1 MAEQTQAKS
10 SMLLNWRHRVHG
22 NGYWRDAESYST
34 PMATDRDFTTK
45 PNQTM
50 KKILLMALFS
60 LVIIGS
66 FSFAANTGK
75 TTEISNKKARVA
87 LSGHVNLNKAN
98 TTSVKFV
105 LPDRT
110 YTSSCGTWTVSGSQ
124 SLATPEQE
132 QSFCNQA
139 CANGWTHWEWDGT
152 TLTGNP

>member
-22 NGYWRDAESYST
+22 NGYWRDAESYCT
-34 PMATDRDFTTK
+34 PMATDRDLK

-66 FSFAANTGK
+66 FSFAANTRK
-75 TTEISNKKARVA
+75 TTEVSNKKAGIA
-87 LSGHVNLNKAN
+87 LSGHLTLNKAKA
-98 TTSVKFV
+98 TSVKFV

-110 YTSSCGTWTVSGSQ
+110 YSTPCGTWTVTGSGTT
-124 SLATPEQE
+124 ATQEQE
-132 QSFCNQA
+132 FCNTA
-139 CANGWTHWEWDGT
+139 CANGWTTWHWNGSV
-152 TLTGNP
+152 LTP